1 MINHVDRLCDDS
13 DIRPQTYWINS
24 SGNSLVRR
32 LISKADS
39 STKDEIERLIAGET
53 IVKSIRLDLTY
64 DEIESTIDN
73 MWSVL
78 FTTGYLT
85 KAGDVKLPDSEAMHI
100 SL

>member
-1 MINHVDRLCDDS
+1 M
-13 DIRPQTYWINS
+13 
-24 SGNSLVRR
+24 RR

-78 FTTGYLT
+78 SVSYTHLIIIYFF
-85 KAGDVKLPDSEAMHI
+85 D
-100 SL
+100 